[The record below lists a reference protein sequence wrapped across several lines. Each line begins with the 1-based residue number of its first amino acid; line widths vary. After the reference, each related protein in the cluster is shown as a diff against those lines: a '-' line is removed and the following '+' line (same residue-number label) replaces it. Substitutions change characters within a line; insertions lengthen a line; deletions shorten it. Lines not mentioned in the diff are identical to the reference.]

1 MLIKEQLFRSEIAM
15 SVMTSHEIWAY
26 PIYMATPLM
35 DSDFHGLKVTI
46 LKVFHCIYIPCL
58 ESKLLTEEFSK
69 KKYLTIFSDKATS
82 APS

>member
-35 DSDFHGLKVTI
+35 DPDFHGLKVTI
-46 LKVFHCIYIPCL
+46 LKVFHFYLFYFYFIYLPHTI
-58 ESKLLTEEFSK
+58 
-69 KKYLTIFSDKATS
+69 KYIINKNAKDYNK
-82 APS
+82 

>member
-35 DSDFHGLKVTI
+35 DPDFHGLKVTI
-46 LKVFHCIYIPCL
+46 LKVFHFYFIL
-58 ESKLLTEEFSK
+58 FLF
-69 KKYLTIFSDKATS
+69 YLFATHNKIHNKQEC
-82 APS
+82 